1 MNFIGRERE
10 IGELQAFAEKPGF
23 GAALIYGR
31 RRVGKTSLINR
42 CLADWKGKGR
52 IVAFTGARSSLQA
65 NLGNLKRSI
74 AEAFPETSGFSFEDL
89 DAAMGYLFEA
99 AKKEKVIVV
108 LDEYPYL
115 RSFCPEI
122 DDILLRYSDRFQ
134 ERNLKLILSGSTV
147 GTMVG
152 LNDRDSVLHGRFRL
166 IMNVEAFDYFEAAKF
181 VPGYS
186 DDDKFRT
193 YAVFGGIPYFL
204 SFLDDSLT
212 LRENIER
219 LFIATSSPLEPEI
232 NYSLIGEMRKV
243 DNASLLLDL
252 IARGHRRYTDL
263 KKHYASSGL
272 KANGFDNV
280 IQKLTE
286 ASFIEKTYPINF
298 PNDPS
303 KSSYRLT
310 DNALL
315 FYYSLID
322 GNQSRNFLS
331 PAACY
336 DRMEDIIEK
345 RYLPLLFEKVSREF
359 LARLSRKGLRLPPF
373 ANIGT
378 YYYDL
383 PSEHRNGQFDVAAVD
398 EGGYVLFECKYASR
412 PVGMDVIKEEE
423 SQTAL
428 SGLAPHRI
436 GFIARN
442 GFAAEVDPAKYELYE
457 LADFFDERLQMP

>member
-1 MNFIGRERE
+1 MNFIGREKE

-52 IVAFTGARSSLQA
+52 IVPFTGARASVQTNLA
-65 NLGNLKRSI
+65 NLKSSI
-74 AEAFPETSGFSFEDL
+74 EEAFPETSGFSFESL
-89 DAAMGYLFEA
+89 DAAMAYLFEA
-99 AKKEKVIVV
+99 AKREKVIVV

-115 RSFCPEI
+115 RSFFPEI
-122 DDILLRYSDRFQ
+122 DDIILRYSDRYQ
-134 ERNLKLILSGSTV
+134 DRNLKLILSGSTV

-166 IMNVEAFDYFEAAKF
+166 IIDLEPFDYFEAAKF
-181 VPGYS
+181 VPSYS
-186 DDDKFRT
+186 NDEKFRT
-193 YAVFGGIPYFL
+193 YAIFGGIPYFL

-219 LFIATSSPLEPEI
+219 LFISTSSPLEPEI
-232 NYSLIGEMRKV
+232 NYSLMGEMRKV
-243 DNASLLLDL
+243 DNASLVLDL

-286 ASFIEKTYPINF
+286 ASFIEKTYPINC
-298 PNDPS
+298 PNESS

-331 PAACY
+331 PEACY
-336 DRMEDIIEK
+336 DRMADIIEK

-359 LARLSRKGLRLPPF
+359 LGRLSRKGLRVPPF
-373 ANIGT
+373 TNIGT
-378 YYYDL
+378 YYYDC
-383 PSEHRNGQFDVAAVD
+383 PSEHRNGQFDVAATD
-398 EGGYVLFECKYASR
+398 DGGYVLFECKYASR
-412 PVGMDVIKEEE
+412 PVGIDVIKEEE
-423 SQTAL
+423 KQTAL
-428 SGLAPHRI
+428 SGLAPHRL
-436 GFIARN
+436 GFIARS
-442 GFAAEVDPAKYELYE
+442 GFATEVDPAKYELYE

>member
-122 DDILLRYSDRFQ
+122 DDILLRYSDRCQ

-219 LFIATSSPLEPEI
+219 LFISTSSPLEPEI

-322 GNQSRNFLS
+322 GNQSRNFLA

-428 SGLAPHRI
+428 SGLAPHRL

-442 GFAAEVDPAKYELYE
+442 GFAKKIDRQKYELYE
-457 LADFFDERLQMP
+457 LNDFYDDRL

>member
-52 IVAFTGARSSLQA
+52 IVAFTGARSSLQF

-89 DAAMGYLFEA
+89 DAAIGYLFEA

-122 DDILLRYSDRFQ
+122 DDILLRYSDRYQ

-181 VPGYS
+181 VPRYS

-219 LFIATSSPLEPEI
+219 LFISTSSPLEPEI

-298 PNDPS
+298 PNDPN

-322 GNQSRNFLS
+322 GNQSRTFLS

-398 EGGYVLFECKYASR
+398 ESGYVLFECKYASR

-423 SQTAL
+423 RQSAL
-428 SGLAPHRI
+428 SGLAPHRLGI
-436 GFIARN
+436 IARN
-442 GFAAEVDPAKYELYE
+442 GFATEVDPAKYELYE
-457 LADFFDERLQMP
+457 LADFFDDRLQMP

>member
-122 DDILLRYSDRFQ
+122 DDILLRYSDRYQ

-219 LFIATSSPLEPEI
+219 LFISTSSPLEPEI

-252 IARGHRRYTDL
+252 IARGYRRYTDL

-423 SQTAL
+423 SQAAL
-428 SGLAPHRI
+428 SGLAPHRL

-442 GFAAEVDPAKYELYE
+442 GFATEVDPAKYELYE
-457 LADFFDERLQMP
+457 LADFFDERLQIP